1 MAAANGMA
9 IINRHIEEGGFSGVY
24 LLYGNEKYLITQYR
38 QKLIDALISPDDTM
52 NLGIYKG
59 TGIDADSLGEFAATM
74 PFFAERRVL
83 LIEDSGFFKKGN
95 DAVAD
100 MLGALP
106 DTTVVVFSETDIDKR
121 NRLYKLV
128 EKHGTVALFD
138 TPDERTLLVWLKSL
152 FTKEQIKVED
162 AAVYRLIESVGMD
175 MNHLVNEAEKLK
187 GYCIEKGI
195 VSLADVEKLSVNQI
209 EGKVFDMMDALS
221 KRDKKSVMA
230 LYNDLMQLRE
240 PPMRLLALITRQFNL
255 LLKAKLVLEQGGDY
269 AKAAAVL
276 KVPAFAVKKYAAQ
289 CKGYTRKELLA
300 RLELCQR
307 ADSDIKT
314 GRKKDNLAVE
324 MLIVQLLDD

>member
-9 IINRHIEEGGFSGVY
+9 IINKHIEESRFSGVY
-24 LLYGNEKYLITQYR
+24 LLCGSEKYLIAQYR
-38 QKLIDALISPDDTM
+38 QKLMEALVSPDDTM
-52 NLGIYKG
+52 NLGIYRG
-59 TGIDADSLGEFAATM
+59 ANIDADSLGVFAATM

-106 DTTVVVFSETDIDKR
+106 DTTVVVFSDTDIDKR

-128 EKHGTVALFD
+128 EKQGTVARFD

-152 FTKEQIKVED
+152 FTKEKLQVED

-175 MNHLVNEAEKLK
+175 MNHLVNEVEKLK
-187 GYCIEKGI
+187 GYCIEKGV

-209 EGKVFDMMDALS
+209 EGKIFDMMDALS
-221 KRDKKSVMA
+221 RRDKKSVMA

-240 PPMRLLALITRQFNL
+240 PPMRMLALITRQFNL

-269 AKAAAVL
+269 ARIAAVL
-276 KVPAFAVKKYAAQ
+276 KVPAFTVKKYVAQ
-289 CKGYTRKELLA
+289 CKGYTQKELLA

-314 GRKKDNLAVE
+314 GKRKDNLAVE
-324 MLIVQLLDD
+324 MLIVQLLAD